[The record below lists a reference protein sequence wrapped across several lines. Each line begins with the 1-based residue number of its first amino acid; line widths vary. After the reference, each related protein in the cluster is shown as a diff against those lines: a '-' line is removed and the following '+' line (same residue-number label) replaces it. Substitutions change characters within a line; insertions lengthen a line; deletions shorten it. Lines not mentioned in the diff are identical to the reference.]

1 MRLFTRRRAAALATA
16 AALAAVGT
24 LASAPGAAADDAG
37 PWPGTEG
44 KILTDGPT
52 LVDPATG
59 TATQVG
65 THMGDYAAWA
75 PDGSRIV
82 SEWGQLASERPDG
95 SSRFSLPWATG
106 VRSSAEQKDIAFW

>member
-1 MRLFTRRRAAALATA
+1 MRQFTRRRAAALATA

-24 LASAPGAAADDAG
+24 LAGAPGAAADAG

-65 THMGDYAAWA
+65 THMGNYAAWA
-75 PDGSRIV
+75 PDGSRRNP
-82 SEWGQLASERPDG
+82 LP
-95 SSRFSLPWATG
+95 SRLRQ
-106 VRSSAEQKDIAFW
+106 RSSADLAVTVAVRPC